1 MNTIFL
7 ELKYIIF
14 QIGEINNDFKQMK
27 IGKIR
32 TFKIDIS
39 KKIYCGEKP
48 KEGSKAIKIEIRK
61 VGLNSNDCRD
71 CSQFEMVGKE
81 RDVYLTCKPG
91 YFHVNVKGPTVG
103 CGISQILIQLCL
115 NEPNIHEVKYNGN
128 QAMRVL
134 KIDNILRVSG
144 ICKKIVYMDD
154 LVKPLNMAS
163 LYLKAAILGKFN
175 FAFIKLLNL
184 NIFPSSG
191 FIPTELLL
199 EKYDGM
205 GGMVNDDKIVN
216 VEGTQWFFCRPCKA
230 NKCTIS

>member
-1 MNTIFL
+1 
-7 ELKYIIF
+7 
-14 QIGEINNDFKQMK
+14 
-27 IGKIR
+27 
-32 TFKIDIS
+32 
-39 KKIYCGEKP
+39 
-48 KEGSKAIKIEIRK
+48 
-61 VGLNSNDCRD
+61 
-71 CSQFEMVGKE
+71 MVGKE

-91 YFHVNVKGPTVG
+91 YFHVNVKGPTKG

-115 NEPNIHEVKYNGN
+115 NEPNIHEVQYNGN
-128 QAMRVL
+128 QAVKIIETDDFGSFFDL
-134 KIDNILRVSG
+134 KLMVNGL
-144 ICKKIVYMDD
+144 CKKIVFTRN

-184 NIFPSSG
+184 NTFPSSG

-205 GGMVNDDKIVN
+205 GGMVNNDKTVN